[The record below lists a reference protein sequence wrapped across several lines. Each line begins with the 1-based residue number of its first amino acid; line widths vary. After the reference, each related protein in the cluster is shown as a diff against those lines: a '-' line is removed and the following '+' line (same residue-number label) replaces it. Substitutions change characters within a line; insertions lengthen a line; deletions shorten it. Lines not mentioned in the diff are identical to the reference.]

1 MENSQH
7 KEACHLNSIKRREYV
22 YQLWG
27 WILFVVCAIFFI
39 ISGIINGDIPAILGS
54 VFFFVACFLFLIPL
68 IKTNNS
74 KRNK

>member
-1 MENSQH
+1 MENSQPR
-7 KEACHLNSIKRREYV
+7 KACHLNTIKRREYV

-27 WILFVVCAIFFI
+27 WILFLVCAIFFI
-39 ISGIINGDIPAILGS
+39 ISGIINGDIPTILGS

-74 KRNK
+74 NRNK